1 MSGTGRLLHIFII
14 EVTGVT
20 MKRTFVVGVTGASGI
35 VYAKRLLDVLCEEE
49 NVHLITTRIARDIAR
64 HEGVA
69 LDGFNAVYHDE
80 DGMGA
85 GIASGSFR
93 HDGMVVVPC
102 TMKTLAAISN
112 GFADNLITRA
122 ADVSLKEG
130 RTCILVPREMPLSR
144 IHLKNMLAASES
156 GATIM
161 VASPGF
167 YNHPKTIDDLVD
179 MVVARILDHL
189 SVEHSLSSRWSGYD
203 A

>member
-1 MSGTGRLLHIFII
+1 
-14 EVTGVT
+14 
-20 MKRTFVVGVTGASGI
+20 MKRTFVVGVTGASGVI
-35 VYAKRLLDVLCEEE
+35 YAKRLLDVLCEKE
-49 NVHLITTRIARDIAR
+49 NVHLIITKIARDIAKY
-64 HEGVA
+64 EGVV
-69 LDGFNAVYHDE
+69 LDGYKAVYHDE

-130 RTCILVPREMPLSR
+130 RKCILVPREMPFSR
-144 IHLKNMLAASES
+144 VHLKNLLSASES

-189 SVEHSLSSRWSGYD
+189 AVEHSLSCRWSGYD

>member
-1 MSGTGRLLHIFII
+1 
-14 EVTGVT
+14 
-20 MKRTFVVGVTGASGI
+20 MKRTFVVGVTGASGVI
-35 VYAKRLLDVLCEEE
+35 YAKRLLDVLCEEQ

-69 LDGFNAVYHDE
+69 LDGYNAVYHDE

-130 RTCILVPREMPLSR
+130 RKCILVPREMPLSR
-144 IHLKNMLAASES
+144 VHLKNMLAASES

-167 YNHPKTIDDLVD
+167 YHHPKTIDDLVD

>member
-1 MSGTGRLLHIFII
+1 MTL
-14 EVTGVT
+14 
-20 MKRTFVVGVTGASGI
+20 KRTFVVGVTGASGVI
-35 VYAKRLLDVLCEEE
+35 YAKRLLDQLCVEED
-49 NVHLITTRIARDIAR
+49 VHLIITRTARDIAR
-64 HEGVA
+64 HEGVD
-69 LDGFNAVYHDE
+69 LDGYNAVYHGE

-112 GFADNLITRA
+112 GFADNLVTRA

-130 RTCILVPREMPLSR
+130 RKCILVPREMPLSR
-144 IHLKNMLAASES
+144 IHLKNLLAASES

-167 YNHPKTIDDLVD
+167 YHHPKTIDDLVD

>member
-1 MSGTGRLLHIFII
+1 M
-14 EVTGVT
+14 T
-20 MKRTFVVGVTGASGI
+20 MKRTFVVGVTGASGVI
-35 VYAKRLLDVLCEEE
+35 YAKRLLDVLCEEE
-49 NVHLITTRIARDIAR
+49 NVHLIITRIARDIAR
-64 HEGVA
+64 HERVE
-69 LDGFNAVYHDE
+69 LDGYNAVYHDE

-93 HDGMVVVPC
+93 HDGMVIVPC
-102 TMKTLAAISN
+102 TMKTMAAVSN

-130 RTCILVPREMPLSR
+130 RKCILVPREMPLSR
-144 IHLKNMLAASES
+144 IHLRNMLSASES

-167 YNHPKTIDDLVD
+167 YQHPKTIDDLVD

-189 SVEHSLSSRWSGYD
+189 SVEHSLGSRWSGYD

>member
-1 MSGTGRLLHIFII
+1 
-14 EVTGVT
+14 
-20 MKRTFVVGVTGASGI
+20 MKRTFVVGVTGASGVI
-35 VYAKRLLDVLCEEE
+35 YAKRLLDVLCEQE
-49 NVHLITTRIARDIAR
+49 NVHLIITKIARDIAL
-64 HEGVA
+64 HEHVA
-69 LDGFNAVYHDE
+69 LDGYNAIYHQE

-85 GIASGSFR
+85 GIASGSSR

-102 TMKTLAAISN
+102 TVKTLAAIGN

-130 RTCILVPREMPLSR
+130 RKCILVPREMPLSR
-144 IHLKNMLAASES
+144 IHLKNMLSASES

-167 YNHPKTIDDLVD
+167 YHHPKTIDDLVD

-189 SVEHSLSSRWSGYD
+189 EVEHSLASRWSGYD

>member
-1 MSGTGRLLHIFII
+1 
-14 EVTGVT
+14 
-20 MKRTFVVGVTGASGI
+20 MKRTFVVGVTGASGM
-35 VYAKRLLDVLCEEE
+35 VYAKRLLDVLCEKE